1 MTDTGDGNRTV
12 SSNILEFEIEKGLV
26 SVKGGKR
33 ITAAGPLT
41 YGQKLSELSVVNKAF
56 ISSADG
62 SDLTGTFAFNEPD
75 LVLPAGTHNADWT
88 FTPDSSNYEPLH
100 GSLRVT
106 VNKAVPVITQNPS
119 AGTAVYHP
127 SGRLG
132 DISLSGGEVNVP
144 GFWVWDNTSLSLQ
157 VPGGTYTCLFIPNDG
172 NNYEFVETQVNVTVS
187 KAEPYVKTVCLSDS
201 HYLRRSPLRLC
212 AERDRAVQ
220 Q

>member
-1 MTDTGDGNRTV
+1 M
-12 SSNILEFEIEKGLV
+12 
-26 SVKGGKR
+26 
-33 ITAAGPLT
+33 
-41 YGQKLSELSVVNKAF
+41 
-56 ISSADG
+56 
-62 SDLTGTFAFNEPD
+62 
-75 LVLPAGTHNADWT
+75 
-88 FTPDSSNYEPLH
+88 
-100 GSLRVT
+100 T

-187 KAEPYVKTVCLSDS
+187 KAEPYVKTVSPTAITYGEALSDS
-201 HYLRRSPLRLC
+201 ALSGTAQYSSNDTTAVSGTFQWADNTVKPSVSDSGKTWYDVIFTPDDTIQCDYATALDAADLSNLRELFVVSVEEYTSLTGRVRSDPQGREYFKLVLC
-212 AERDRAVQ
+212 LK
-220 Q
+220 